1 MSKQKSIN
9 INIDSS
15 FFNEAYIPYLNRDEK
30 FQVFYGGAGSGKSYF
45 IVQNLI
51 LKLLK
56 QKQKL
61 MVVRQT
67 FATHRDSTFAE
78 FKSALEYMGILD
90 MCKISK
96 TTLDIELPSGS
107 TIIFKG
113 ADEESKL
120 LSISGV
126 TVTWVEEATE
136 ISKEIFD
143 QLVLRMRGGRLR
155 KHMYLSFNPISATHW
170 LKAEFFD
177 NPRDD
182 AFICHTTY
190 QDNRFLEQEYIDNLL
205 DMKDRNPV
213 KYDVYA
219 LGKWGTTGKKVYENW
234 VEADFDRYHLVKNN
248 IYLQSAIGVDFGYI
262 SDATT
267 LIATLVDLENRKI
280 YIYDEMYEHGLL
292 NNEIASEIIAKGY
305 GKERII
311 ADSAEKKSIDEIRG
325 YGVPRIEPAK
335 KGSGSIMQG
344 VQFINQFQIYV
355 HPRCVH
361 TIDELE
367 NYSYKKDN
375 KTGQYLNQ
383 PIDDF
388 NHLLDALR
396 YALEPFHKKNN
407 RKIKTLSKS
416 LFGL

>member
-15 FFNEAYIPYLNRDEK
+15 FFNEAYIPYLNREEK

-90 MCKISK
+90 LCKISK

-155 KHMYLSFNPISATHW
+155 KHMFLSFNPISATHW

-344 VQFINQFQIYV
+344 IQFINQFQIYV

>member
-267 LIATLVDLENRKI
+267 LTATLVDLENRKI

>member
-1 MSKQKSIN
+1 MSKQKNIN

-126 TVTWVEEATE
+126 TVIWVEEATE

-205 DMKDRNPV
+205 DMKDRN
-213 KYDVYA
+213 
-219 LGKWGTTGKKVYENW
+219 
-234 VEADFDRYHLVKNN
+234 
-248 IYLQSAIGVDFGYI
+248 
-262 SDATT
+262 
-267 LIATLVDLENRKI
+267 
-280 YIYDEMYEHGLL
+280 
-292 NNEIASEIIAKGY
+292 
-305 GKERII
+305 
-311 ADSAEKKSIDEIRG
+311 
-325 YGVPRIEPAK
+325 
-335 KGSGSIMQG
+335 
-344 VQFINQFQIYV
+344 
-355 HPRCVH
+355 
-361 TIDELE
+361 
-367 NYSYKKDN
+367 
-375 KTGQYLNQ
+375 
-383 PIDDF
+383 
-388 NHLLDALR
+388 
-396 YALEPFHKKNN
+396 
-407 RKIKTLSKS
+407 
-416 LFGL
+416 

>member
-1 MSKQKSIN
+1 MSKNKDIN
-9 INIDSS
+9 ITIDSS
-15 FFNEAYIPYLNRDEK
+15 FFNEAYIPYLNREEK

-51 LKLLK
+51 LKLLQ

-78 FKSALEYMGILD
+78 FKTALEYMGILD

-155 KHMYLSFNPISATHW
+155 KHMFLSFNPISATHW

-190 QDNRFLEQEYIDNLL
+190 EHNRFLEQEYIENLL

-248 IYLQSAIGVDFGYI
+248 IYLQSAIGVDFGYV

-311 ADSAEKKSIDEIRG
+311 ADSAEKKSIDEIKG

>member
-51 LKLLK
+51 IKLLK

-90 MCKISK
+90 LCKISK

-155 KHMYLSFNPISATHW
+155 KHMFLSFNPISATHW

-344 VQFINQFQIYV
+344 IQFINQFQIYV